1 MEREGRGV
9 GAEGERETERVLQQG
24 GRRRLDSARHRR
36 GRRLMIQ
43 GQNFAMLKY

>member
-1 MEREGRGV
+1 MVKVKGESENERKIKSVGGEGG
-9 GAEGERETERVLQQG
+9 GER
-24 GRRRLDSARHRR
+24 DSARHRN

>member
-1 MEREGRGV
+1 MVKVKGESENEGKIKSV
-9 GAEGERETERVLQQG
+9 GGKGGGERLG
-24 GRRRLDSARHRR
+24 ARHRN